1 MAIIHKKCWPEMFE
15 KFSSGERTMEL
26 RLADFDLKNG
36 DILVFEEYDP
46 GKMEYTGR
54 EASFECKKVEHS
66 VRDPLLFYRP
76 EDITRHGFWIIELE
90 KKA

>member
-15 KFSSGERTMEL
+15 KFNSGERTLDL
-26 RLADFDLKNG
+26 RLADFNLGSG
-36 DILVFEEYDP
+36 DILIFEEYDP

-66 VRDPLLFYRP
+66 VRDPLQFYNV
-76 EDITRHGFWIIELE
+76 EDVSRNGFWIIELE
-90 KKA
+90 KKD